1 MNKKLKPH
9 SYKIQQLNAIED
21 HQRII
26 HILGCYCFP
35 WDVERSLEFALYRTF
50 AVPSISKLL
59 SKTGEFKNR
68 TRKRYD
74 DTELIMAE
82 ILENGYDS
90 ERAKQAFRRMNQMHN
105 RYSISNDDFLYVL
118 TTFIYQPIYWIEK
131 YGWRKPTA
139 IEKQAIF
146 LFYREV
152 GKRMGIKDIPNDYE
166 VFEQFHHD
174 YETKHFKY
182 AATNKEI
189 SNYTMDLLLGMYL
202 PKSLFFIG
210 KPVAKALMDDKLLH
224 AMGMQPVSKPMKIF
238 VHGLMRLRANI
249 VRLLPERKTPH
260 LGTKVKRP
268 TYPNG
273 YEIKDLGTFKEK

>member
-1 MNKKLKPH
+1 MNKKRKPF
-9 SYKIQQLNAIED
+9 SYQIQQLDAVKD
-21 HQRII
+21 HQQII

-35 WDVERSLEFALYRTF
+35 WDAERSLEFALYRTF

-59 SKTGEFKNR
+59 AQTGEFKNR

-90 ERAKQAFRRMNQMHN
+90 ERAKEAFRRMNKMHH
-105 RYSISNDDFLYVL
+105 RYSIANDDFLYVL

-131 YGWRKPTA
+131 YGWRKPTN

-152 GKRMGIKDIPNDYE
+152 GKRMGIKDIPNEYE

-174 YETKHFKY
+174 YEAKHFKY
-182 AATNKEI
+182 AETNAEI
-189 SNYTMDLLLGMYL
+189 SGYTMNLLLGMYL

-210 KPVAKALMDDKLLH
+210 KPVVCALMDDKLLY
-224 AMGMQPVSKPMKIF
+224 AMGMKPVPKPIKKI

-249 VRLLPERKTPH
+249 VRFLPERKTPY

-273 YEIKDLGTFKEK
+273 YKIKDLGTFEK